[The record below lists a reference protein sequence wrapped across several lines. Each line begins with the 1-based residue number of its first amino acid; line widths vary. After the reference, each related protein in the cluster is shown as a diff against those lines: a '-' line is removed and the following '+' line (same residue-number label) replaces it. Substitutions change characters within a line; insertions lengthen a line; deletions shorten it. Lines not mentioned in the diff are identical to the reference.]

1 MRIIHM
7 LPAYAGLSFL
17 SICWPETY
25 VYLTAWIEYFQAL
38 ALYAFLL
45 LLIDFLAPTD
55 QDKLA
60 YFGSLKVPKIFRRGK
75 YREGV
80 SFLKLTLYG
89 VMQYPFFIT
98 ITGITQCITQALNV
112 YCLNS
117 DSPSYAHLWV
127 RL

>member
-1 MRIIHM
+1 M

-17 SICWPETY
+17 SVVWPETY
-25 VYLTAWIEYFQAL
+25 VYLTAWMEYFQAL

-80 SFLKLTLYG
+80 SFLKLTLYC

-98 ITGITQCITQALNV
+98 ITGITQCITQALNTKL
-112 YCLNS
+112 CASLGTS
-117 DSPSYAHLWV
+117 TMIQP
-127 RL
+127 